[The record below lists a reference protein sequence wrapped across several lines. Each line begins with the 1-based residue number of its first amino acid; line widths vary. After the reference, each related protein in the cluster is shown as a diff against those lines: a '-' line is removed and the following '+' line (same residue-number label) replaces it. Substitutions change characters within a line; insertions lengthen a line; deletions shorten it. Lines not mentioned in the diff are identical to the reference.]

1 MLYYNISVL
10 CQTSKAHSHGIAT
23 VTKIRR
29 TTIYICKYNLSRS
42 RRILTLLV
50 MIRGGFDGKVC
61 FSKTKIWE
69 KRVSALFFEH
79 VPIWKEAQISQLYH
93 TCQDKINLA
102 MVIAKIVFLYMVSFC
117 INDSRARKRLF
128 LQLPLPPLP
137 NSTQAGLLLWIAH
150 LYEYLVEGLELGTGY
165 ALILKQIIF
174 LNLSLITVF
183 RQSIEFVFINS

>member
-1 MLYYNISVL
+1 MLYIY
-10 CQTSKAHSHGIAT
+10 
-23 VTKIRR
+23 KIYRH
-29 TTIYICKYNLSRS
+29 LAGL
-42 RRILTLLV
+42 ILTLLV

-61 FSKTKIWE
+61 FSKTKICE

-128 LQLPLPPLP
+128 LQLLSTA
-137 NSTQAGLLLWIAH
+137 STQFHAGWA
-150 LYEYLVEGLELGTGY
+150 
-165 ALILKQIIF
+165 
-174 LNLSLITVF
+174 ITVDSSPL
-183 RQSIEFVFINS
+183 RILSGRTRTGNRLRTHT